1 MIDRTE
7 LRRAYRPDENALAL
21 QRLSEA
27 TLDEAQAADA
37 AAVARSLSKAVRGH
51 KPAGID
57 AFMAAYDLGSDEGIA
72 LMCLAEALLRIP
84 DSETADDLIADKL
97 SGPDWAEKIGD
108 SRSTFVNAATFSLLL
123 TGKVLDEANDR
134 SDGWRAAL
142 GRAVGRLGEPVI
154 RTAVSHGMK
163 ILGKQF
169 VFGRTIAEALGRAGP
184 ERSRGLNHSFDML
197 GEAARTHEDAARYA
211 QSYSDALDAIA
222 AEAQGGFRASPG
234 ISVKLSALHPRYEWN
249 HADEVKAAI
258 IPVLRELAMKASAV
272 DVHFT
277 IDAEE
282 ADRLELSL
290 DIIEALVAD
299 DALFANDWGGFGLRP
314 GLRSAPLV
322 WTGPPR
328 SPQVSGKLMVGW
340 QGRLWTPR
348 SSGAGRGGDATGVDA
363 KVATTCPISPAP
375 GGCSTPA
382 LHLPLRDQ

>member
-1 MIDRTE
+1 MIDRTQV
-7 LRRAYRPDENALAL
+7 RQAYRPVENRLAAE
-21 QRLSEA
+21 RLTEA
-27 TLDEAQAADA
+27 KLTPAQSAEA
-37 AAVARSLSKAVRGH
+37 AAMARTLSKAVRAH

-84 DSETADDLIADKL
+84 DAETADDLIADKL
-97 SGPDWAEKIGD
+97 SGPDWAEKISD

-123 TGKVLDEANDR
+123 TGKVLEEANDR
-134 SDGWRAAL
+134 SASWRAAL

-154 RTAVSHGMK
+154 RTAVSQGMK

-169 VFGRTIAEALGRAGP
+169 VFGRTIDEALKRAGP
-184 ERSRGLNHSFDML
+184 ERSQGLNHSFDML
-197 GEAARTHEDAARYA
+197 GEAARTHDDAARYA
-211 QSYSDALDAIA
+211 QSYADALDAIA
-222 AEAQGGFRASPG
+222 GEADGGFRASPG

-258 IPVLRELAMKASAV
+258 LPALRELALKASAA

-299 DALFANDWGGFGLRP
+299 DALFANGWGGFGLALQAYQKRA
-314 GLRSAPLV
+314 APLCD
-322 WTGPPR
+322 WTAALAR
-328 SPQVSGKLMVGW
+328 RHNRKLMV
-340 QGRLWTPR
+340 RLVK
-348 SSGAGRGGDATGVDA
+348 GAYWDTEIKAA
-363 KVATTCPISPAP
+363 QVA
-375 GGCSTPA
+375 G
-382 LHLPLRDQ
+382 L